1 MAKAG
6 GAGAVPPPACA
17 GDRMKKLII
26 ECRVNEYAPRDRNP
40 NVPWSV
46 AEIARAA
53 AACRAAG
60 ASVVHFHSRKSDGS
74 PEHSYESYRDAVKAI
89 RAASD
94 ILIHPTLGYVTLNAP
109 AADRL
114 AHIRRM
120 VEEGTPPD
128 IAPMDMG
135 STNVSVIDAAGRYIP
150 ELEER
155 VYQNSTATLHY
166 FADHI
171 RKYKL
176 KPYLQIW
183 NVSFMREMH
192 QFFKLGWLDAPVF
205 AEFVCTDN
213 HCIGGHPG
221 TPKGLQALI
230 DFIPDS
236 VPVEWTVCNYGGN
249 LLPLAAQAI
258 CQGGHVSIG
267 LGDYHYN
274 ELGQPTNVELV
285 QRVVDI
291 AKAVGREVATP
302 TEAKQILGIG

>member
-1 MAKAG
+1 
-6 GAGAVPPPACA
+6 
-17 GDRMKKLII
+17 MKKLII
-26 ECRVNEYAPRDRNP
+26 ECRVNEYAPRSRNP
-40 NVPWSV
+40 NVPWST
-46 AEIARAA
+46 AEIARDAA
-53 AACRAAG
+53 AVRDAG

-74 PEHSYESYRDAVKAI
+74 PEHAYESYRDTVRAI
-89 RAASD
+89 RQASD

-109 AADRL
+109 AAERL
-114 AHIRRM
+114 SHIRRM
-120 VEEGTPPD
+120 VEEGCAPD

-135 STNVSVIDAAGRYIP
+135 STNVSVLDEAGRYIP

-171 RKYKL
+171 RQYRL
-176 KPYLQIW
+176 KPYLQVW
-183 NVSFMREMH
+183 NISFMRELN

-221 TPKGLQALI
+221 TARGLQAFI
-230 DFIPDS
+230 DFLPEG

-249 LLPLAAQAI
+249 LLPLVAQAI
-258 CQGGHVSIG
+258 SQGGHVSIG

-274 ELGQPTNVELV
+274 ELGTPTNAQLV
-285 QRVVDI
+285 ARVADI
-291 AKAVGREVATP
+291 ARSLGREVATP
-302 TEAKQILGIG
+302 SEARQVLGIH

>member
-1 MAKAG
+1 MR
-6 GAGAVPPPACA
+6 VRFSFLEE
-17 GDRMKKLII
+17 DRLKKLII
-26 ECRVNEYAPRDRNP
+26 EARVNEYAPRTRNR

-46 AEIARAA
+46 AEIAENA
-53 AACRAAG
+53 AACRKAG
-60 ASVVHFHSRKSDGS
+60 ASVVHFHSRKADGS
-74 PEHSYESYRDAVKAI
+74 PEHSYESYRDTLKAI
-89 RAASD
+89 RATSD

-109 AADRL
+109 AHERL
-114 AHIRRM
+114 SHIRRM
-120 VEEGTPPD
+120 VEEGVPPD

-135 STNVSVIDAAGRYIP
+135 STNVSVIDESGKYIP
-150 ELEER
+150 DQEER

-183 NVSFMREMH
+183 NISFMREME
-192 QFFKLGWLDAPVF
+192 QFFKVGWLDAPVF

-221 TPKGLQALI
+221 TAKGLQALI
-230 DFIPDS
+230 DFLPPN

-249 LLPLAAQAI
+249 LLPLVAQAVS
-258 CQGGHVSIG
+258 QGGHISIG

-274 ELGQPTNVELV
+274 ELGEPTNAELV
-285 QRVVDI
+285 SRVVQI
-291 AKAVGREVATP
+291 AREFGREVATP
-302 TEAKQILGIG
+302 AEAKQILGIH

>member
-1 MAKAG
+1 
-6 GAGAVPPPACA
+6 
-17 GDRMKKLII
+17 MKPLII
-26 ECRVNEYAPRDRNP
+26 ECRVNEYAPRHRNP
-40 NVPWSV
+40 NVPWST
-46 AEIARAA
+46 AEITRDA

-60 ASVVHFHSRKSDGS
+60 ASMVHFHARKADGT
-74 PEHSYESYRDAVKAI
+74 PEHAYESYRDTVRAI
-89 RAASD
+89 RQASD

-109 AADRL
+109 ASERL
-114 AHIRRM
+114 SHIRRM

-135 STNVSVIDAAGRYIP
+135 STNVSVLTEAGERYLP
-150 ELEER
+150 EMEER

-171 RKYKL
+171 RQYRL

-183 NVSFMREMH
+183 NISFMREMEK
-192 QFFKLGWLDAPVF
+192 FFRVGWIDAPVF

-221 TPKGLQALI
+221 TPKGLQAFI
-230 DFIPDS
+230 DFLPEG

-258 CQGGHVSIG
+258 AQGGHVSIG

-274 ELGQPTNVELV
+274 ELGTPTNAELV
-285 QRVVDI
+285 ARVADI
-291 AKAVGREVATP
+291 ARSLGRPVATP
-302 TEAKQILGIG
+302 AQAREILGIH

>member
-1 MAKAG
+1 
-6 GAGAVPPPACA
+6 
-17 GDRMKKLII
+17 MKKLII
-26 ECRVNEYAPRDRNP
+26 EARVNEYAPRTRNKH
-40 NVPWSV
+40 VPWSV
-46 AEIARAA
+46 SEIAQNA
-53 AACRAAG
+53 AACRSAG
-60 ASVVHFHSRKSDGS
+60 ASVVHFHSRKTDGS
-74 PEHSYESYRDAVKAI
+74 PEHSYESYRDTVKAI
-89 RAASD
+89 RAATD

-109 AADRL
+109 AAERL
-114 AHIRRM
+114 SHIRRM
-120 VEEGTPPD
+120 VEDDGVPPD

-135 STNVSVIDAAGRYIP
+135 STNVSVIDERGHYVP
-150 ELEER
+150 DQEER

-183 NVSFMREMH
+183 NISFMREME
-192 QFFKLGWLDAPVF
+192 QFFKMGWLDAPVF

-221 TPKGLQALI
+221 TAKGLQALI
-230 DFIPDS
+230 DFLPEQ

-258 CQGGHVSIG
+258 SQGGHISIG

-274 ELGQPTNVELV
+274 ELGEPTNAELIA
-285 QRVVDI
+285 RVVQI
-291 AKAVGREVATP
+291 AREYGREVATP
-302 TEAKQILGIG
+302 QEAKQILGIH